1 MKLGK
6 AKKEKNLKAALSR
19 EEAEKYGTGIFA
31 VIGFYRLRIAILLLV
46 AGYLIFALQGLSSS
60 DGARPDK
67 VMGWL
72 VFQDIKAAD
81 EMISKLEAEKGE
93 EDIQVPRSEI
103 PPTDGHY
110 RGQPAEDF
118 QERFDALVAE
128 FEYPE
133 ELIPVLVHLTQVKE
147 GRLVKAGAVPPT
159 VSLENA
165 GSYFLIRMAEDK
177 ARLFLRPHVD
187 PKENIQGRYFLGP
200 YPYIKAEK
208 EGLDLLLQDNSR
220 HKLELLSGEASALQ
234 GMIINPV
241 KEVTP
246 NAILLVSRLDGN
258 VGDFAIALNKFS
270 ADLGEKLN
278 PRNKTEDKLTIV
290 PNSGFSDYRNNG
302 WIYTAAVAGEMLFLI
317 GGFLLIFHLFWKVAQ
332 MERKE
337 KGLVFNN
344 LRDTCALIVDKGR
357 LYALTVGIFL
367 LFWLYGMVI
376 SFVDP
381 GGQEKLVQMISA
393 QLAGSSWPLGF
404 AGQAYAGG
412 NVLYAAVATFTVN
425 FFWGTFVVLTVFS
438 LVPIGTAFM
447 INALRGQMIGLALA
461 PAKFFFGQ
469 SLTLHLLT
477 IVVELQAYLIAG
489 FVSVLLPLALLKPQ
503 RFGCETRKDALIK
516 FVLWQFK
523 VLPLIAIILAGA
535 AIYEA
540 VEILVLSQIL

>member
-1 MKLGK
+1 MKMGK
-6 AKKEKNLKAALSR
+6 ARKEKDLKATLSR

-31 VIGFYRLRIAILLLV
+31 IIGFYRVRIAIALLI
-46 AGYLIFALQGLSSS
+46 AGYLIFSLQGLSSS

-81 EMISKLEAEKGE
+81 EMISRLETEEGE
-93 EDIQVPRSEI
+93 DVEIPRSEI

-110 RGQPAEDF
+110 RGKPAADF

-133 ELIPVLVHLTQVKE
+133 DVIPVPVHLTQVKE
-147 GRLVKAGAVPPT
+147 DRLVNSGAVPPT
-159 VSLENA
+159 VSPESS
-165 GSYFLIRMAEDK
+165 GSYFLIRMGEEH
-177 ARLFLRPHVD
+177 ARLFLRYHQEGGTQL
-187 PKENIQGRYFLGP
+187 KGKYFLGP
-200 YPYIKAEK
+200 YPYLKA
-208 EGLDLLLQDNSR
+208 GADGMDLVLEDNSR
-220 HKLELLSGEASALQ
+220 HKLIQLSEEASALQ

-241 KEVTP
+241 DELSP
-246 NAILLVSRLDGN
+246 NAVLLVSELDGT
-258 VGDFAIALNKFS
+258 VGDFAISLRKFS
-270 ADLGEKLN
+270 SSLADKLN
-278 PRNKTEDKLTIV
+278 PRNETEDKLTIV

-302 WIYTAAVAGEMLFLI
+302 WIYTAAVAGEMIFMI

-337 KGLVFNN
+337 KGFVFNN
-344 LRDTCALIVDKGR
+344 LYDTCSLMVKHGR
-357 LYALTVGIFL
+357 LYALTVGIFM
-367 LFWLYGMVI
+367 LFWLYGMII

-404 AGQAYAGG
+404 AGQAYSGG

-438 LVPIGTAFM
+438 LVPLGTAFI

-503 RFGCETRKDALIK
+503 RFGLESRKDAFIK
-516 FVLWQFK
+516 FVMWQFK
-523 VLPLIAIILAGA
+523 VLPLIALILAGA
-535 AIYEA
+535 AVYEA
-540 VEILVLSQIL
+540 VEILVLNQIL